1 MVQWELRDKIYG
13 TPMHPAEKMEANLT
27 LHTLMDEMAQREIF
41 FKEDDDLNYDQ
52 DALNR
57 TASKDPSS
65 TKKLKESAHN
75 ECNLFLK
82 EQ

>member
-1 MVQWELRDKIYG
+1 MTLSTAVHSTYPHGWDGPKG
-13 TPMHPAEKMEANLT
+13 NL
-27 LHTLMDEMAQREIF
+27 

-75 ECNLFLK
+75 DVQSFSEGAIAFLY
-82 EQ
+82 